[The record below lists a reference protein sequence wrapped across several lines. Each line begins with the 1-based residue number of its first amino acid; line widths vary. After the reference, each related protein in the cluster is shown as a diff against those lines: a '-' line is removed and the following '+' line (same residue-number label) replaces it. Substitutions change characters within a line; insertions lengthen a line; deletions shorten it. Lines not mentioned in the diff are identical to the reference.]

1 MNSLPTR
8 NSQHAL
14 RRADFRSV
22 PEMLD
27 YAAAGQTGIT
37 FYNVRGEILSAL
49 TWRDIRERAQVTA
62 RRLIGAGFAVGERI
76 LITADTWPGFF
87 DVFFGAQYAGLL
99 PVPVSIP
106 LGIGGKDS
114 YLDQLRRQLA
124 ASGAVAAVGVDDLA
138 GFLADASGAVPA
150 VRLHGGMA
158 AIEALPE
165 KPVDLRPLGPSDL
178 CYIQFSSGST
188 RHPHGVQITQHAL
201 MANLAGMTGPAGLD
215 VVAGDRAVSW
225 LPLYHDMGLIGFTMA
240 PLSSQLSI
248 DYLTPR
254 DFARRPTQWLNLISR
269 NRGTIAY
276 SPSFGY
282 DLAARRAVNQLPADL
297 DLSSWRHAGI
307 GGDMIRPDVL
317 DRFAAAFERVGFDRR
332 AFIPSY
338 GMAEVCLA
346 ITFCPHGAGVRTDV
360 VDRAALADG
369 QRAVPAADP
378 TDERRARR
386 FVLCGKVLPGH
397 RLEVRGADGK
407 VLADRDVGRIFVHG
421 PSIMPGYFGE
431 PEATHEVLSDDGW
444 LDTGDLGYALEGE
457 VVVTGRAKDLIIVNG
472 RNVWP
477 QDIEW
482 AVEAQKI
489 VKNGDAAAFSVDT
502 VDGERVVV
510 AVLARVS
517 GEEARQALARDVAGA
532 VRATV
537 AVDCDVVLVP
547 PTVGLPTTS
556 SGKLSRA
563 RTKANYLAGLYAPKT
578 EAA

>member
-1 MNSLPTR
+1 
-8 NSQHAL
+8 
-14 RRADFRSV
+14 
-22 PEMLD
+22 
-27 YAAAGQTGIT
+27 
-37 FYNVRGEILSAL
+37 
-49 TWRDIRERAQVTA
+49 
-62 RRLIGAGFAVGERI
+62 
-76 LITADTWPGFF
+76 
-87 DVFFGAQYAGLL
+87 
-99 PVPVSIP
+99 
-106 LGIGGKDS
+106 
-114 YLDQLRRQLA
+114 
-124 ASGAVAAVGVDDLA
+124 VAAVGVDDLA
-138 GFLADASGAVPA
+138 GFLADAAREFPN
-150 VRLHGGMA
+150 VRLHGGLA

-165 KPVDLRPLGPSDL
+165 KAVDLRPLGPADL

-188 RHPHGVQITQHAL
+188 RHPHGVQITQSTL

-215 VVAGDRAVSW
+215 VVPGDRAVSW

-282 DLAARRAVNQLPADL
+282 DLATRRVANQLPTDFDL
-297 DLSSWRHAGI
+297 ASWRHAGI

-317 DRFAAAFERVGFDRR
+317 DRFAQTFERVGFDRK

-346 ITFCPHGAGVRTDV
+346 ITFCPHGTGVRTDAI
-360 VDRAALADG
+360 DRAALAAD

-407 VLADRDVGRIFVHG
+407 VLADREVGRIFVKG

-431 PEATHEVLSDDGW
+431 PEATREVLSDDGW
-444 LDTGDLGYALEGE
+444 LDTGDLGYTLAGE

-482 AVEAQKI
+482 AIEARKV
-489 VKNGDAAAFSVDT
+489 VKNGDSAAFSIDM

-510 AVLARVS
+510 AVLARVA

-532 VRATV
+532 VREAI

-563 RTKANYLAGLYAPKT
+563 RTKANYLAGFYAPKT